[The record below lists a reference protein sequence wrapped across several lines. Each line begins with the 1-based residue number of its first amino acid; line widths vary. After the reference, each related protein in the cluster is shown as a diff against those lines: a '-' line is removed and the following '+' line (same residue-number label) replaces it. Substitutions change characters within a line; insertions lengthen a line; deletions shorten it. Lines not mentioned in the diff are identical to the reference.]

1 MSPPRTFV
9 RHRLA
14 ACLAVALAAVGAC
27 AHAGESAASDAGAS
41 ASAGEGRAVAPGEY
55 RDRIIAAQSLA
66 PLPPDE
72 DEDRDS
78 SGLPRSLRLQLDLA
92 RNEQGQQRYDE
103 QGLSAGGYWETADWG
118 SWSLDAT
125 VFHSDRERD
134 NGRGGSG
141 GAATLWQRGLFLD
154 GGWRVDNGLGAIN
167 TPSLDLQRNQYR
179 FFLPTVSLAGLS
191 TQWHRDADGLSVYG
205 AYGRAGVYR
214 GTRVVG
220 FDLADGQVGALGA
233 QWRPAPGWTASA
245 SLLSTDGRIVPDA
258 LGQPDLAG
266 GSSQAVHWAAA
277 WGSARDSVQINLL
290 NSRGPDPSAL
300 DPGAVRRDASGGWI
314 DASAKRGRLRHQYG
328 VFSLDPGLVW
338 GALPIN
344 RDVRGGYYRI
354 GYQYGRWIWN
364 AGVDDIRSI
373 SGEGFDG
380 QYATAFARY
389 QASSALGYGAS
400 ASLRHV
406 DGSDSYA
413 VQGFLDRR
421 SDWGL
426 TRLQLDRADG
436 GGSGAS
442 WQASIDQALPLR
454 EGRRLSVS
462 LGYGELHYEDQG
474 STRGTTLSVY
484 GGIELGQ
491 RWSLDGNARWTRG
504 DGPSAL
510 RGVDL
515 NVGLNW
521 RIAPG
526 WGLSAALYQSRGS
539 QRSPFALDPLA
550 LDSPF
555 QNLPRQRSGFLTLRY
570 DYSAGRALP
579 VIGGAPGAATGDIA
593 GSIFLDDN
601 GDGVRAASE
610 LAAANITVVLDGR
623 YSVRTDSNG
632 QFAFERVSVGAHRV
646 QAIADNLPLPWSL
659 EEGAVPVTVEVRD
672 TRRVD
677 IGATRAR

>member
-1 MSPPRTFV
+1 MKSPAFPRS
-9 RHRLA
+9 RLA
-14 ACLAVALAAVGAC
+14 ACLAAALAAAGAG
-27 AHAGESAASDAGAS
+27 AHAGETV
-41 ASAGEGRAVAPGEY
+41 GEGDGATTGEY
-55 RDRIIAAQSLA
+55 RDRIIAAQALA

-72 DEDRDS
+72 GERGDS
-78 SGLPRSLRLQLDLA
+78 DGLPRSLRVQVDWA
-92 RNEQGQQRYDE
+92 RNEQGEQRYDE
-103 QGLSAGGYWETADWG
+103 QGLSAGGYWETANWG

-125 VFHSDRERD
+125 AFHSDRERK

-141 GAATLWQRGLFLD
+141 GAATLWQRGLFVD
-154 GGWRVDNGLGAIN
+154 GGWRIDNGLGAIN

-191 TQWHRDADGLSVYG
+191 TQWNRDADGLSLYG
-205 AYGRAGVYR
+205 AFGRAGVYQ

-220 FDLADGQVGALGA
+220 FDVADGRVGALGA

-258 LGQPDLAG
+258 LGQPGLAG

-277 WGSARDSVQINLL
+277 WGSAHDAVQINLL
-290 NSRGPDPSAL
+290 NSRGPDPSVL
-300 DPGAVRRDASGGWI
+300 DPGAVRTDATGGWI
-314 DASAKRGRLRHQYG
+314 DASARRGRFRHNYG

-364 AGVDDIRSI
+364 AGVDEIRSI

-380 QYATAFARY
+380 RYATAFARY
-389 QASSALGYGAS
+389 QASNSLGYGAS
-400 ASLRHV
+400 ASLRQV
-406 DGSDSYA
+406 EGSDSYA
-413 VQGFLDRR
+413 LQTFLDRR

-426 TRLQLDRADG
+426 TRLQWDQAG
-436 GGSGAS
+436 GGGDIGRS

-462 LGYGELHYEDQG
+462 LGYGELGQPDQR
-474 STRGTTLSVY
+474 SARSTTLSLY

-515 NVGLNW
+515 NLGLNW

-570 DYSAGRALP
+570 DYNAGRPLP
-579 VIGGAPGAATGDIA
+579 VIGGAPGAATGEIA

-601 GDGVRAASE
+601 TDGVRAASE
-610 LAAANITVVLDGR
+610 LAAANVTVVLDGR

-632 QFAFERVSVGAHRV
+632 QFAFARVSVGTHRV
-646 QAIADNLPLPWSL
+646 QVIADNLPLPWSV
-659 EEGAVPVTVEVRD
+659 EEGALPVTVEVRD
-672 TRRVD
+672 TRRIE
-677 IGATRAR
+677 IGATRIR